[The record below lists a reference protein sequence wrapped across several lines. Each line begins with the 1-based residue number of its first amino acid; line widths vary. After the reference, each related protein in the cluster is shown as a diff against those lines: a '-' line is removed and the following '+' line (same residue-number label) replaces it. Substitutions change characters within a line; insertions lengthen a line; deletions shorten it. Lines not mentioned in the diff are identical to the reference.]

1 MTFIRDFLG
10 NFSEFI
16 CIFFI
21 SHFFC
26 NAPFKI
32 KHIDILLG
40 ISIPLS
46 VAIVSMI
53 YPSHILATAQFLYL
67 FYFLF
72 FDTKESIFSRLLH
85 FSLTC
90 ATLII
95 FQFFITFCLS
105 FLSLDSDSL
114 LFYILGNLLTFLA
127 LIIAFNTTHLNT
139 LFPLIKNAKL
149 PFRILFFDT
158 YIIIIIIVA
167 INWTDLDFFYRLLPS
182 AVIILSF
189 ILIANAC
196 ILYYDQKLDA
206 EHKTLVS
213 YQQNLPIY
221 ESLIQQIRANQHEY
235 SNRIQTL
242 QNLPVACH
250 DYESLCNA
258 LKENTEQF
266 DKQKVFKTYPLL
278 QINMPL
284 LAASLFSQYTNA
296 RKYEITIDFEINSFH
311 LESTVPEYQL
321 ADYMCILTQNAIE
334 ACRAGDRIYA
344 TLNSSGGRVQ
354 YEIRNV
360 LHEKIPMD
368 ELSKI
373 FHRGYTTKTAKK
385 ENGEDH
391 GMGLYYLRHDIEKR
405 GGQVGVDQI
414 PLENKTWIVFYI
426 DV

>member
-1 MTFIRDFLG
+1 MIFLRDFLG
-10 NFSEFI
+10 TFLEFSCIYCIARYYCSRSICPTQMDFLSGITISLLTAYISLFFSSYTLILAQTLYLLYFI
-16 CIFFI
+16 FI
-21 SHFFC
+21 KYEE
-26 NAPFKI
+26 KI
-32 KHIDILLG
+32 LNKILLFAVSFSTAAVTQ
-40 ISIPLS
+40 IF
-46 VAIVSMI
+46 VA
-53 YPSHILATAQFLYL
+53 
-67 FYFLF
+67 
-72 FDTKESIFSRLLH
+72 LL
-85 FSLTC
+85 
-90 ATLII
+90 
-95 FQFFITFCLS
+95 LS
-105 FLSLDSDSL
+105 FSPLNEDSMYTYL
-114 LFYILGNLLTFLA
+114 IGNLLTLA
-127 LIIAFNTTHLNT
+127 ITCIVLRKTFLNT
-139 LFPLIKNAKL
+139 LFSLIKNAKL
-149 PFRILFFDT
+149 PFRILFLDT

-167 INWTDLDFFYRLLPS
+167 INWTDIDFFYRLLPS

-266 DKQKVFKTYPLL
+266 DKQKAFKTYPLL

-296 RKYEITIDFEINSFH
+296 RKCEITIDFEINSFH

-360 LHEKIPMD
+360 LHENIPMD